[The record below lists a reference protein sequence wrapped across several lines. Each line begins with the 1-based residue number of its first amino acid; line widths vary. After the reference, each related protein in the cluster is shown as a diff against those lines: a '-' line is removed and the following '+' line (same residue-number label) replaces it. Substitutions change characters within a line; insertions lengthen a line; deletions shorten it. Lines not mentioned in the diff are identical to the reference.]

1 MQKRKLK
8 LQKKGYPFG
17 DPLMKALGR
26 VNFLEQT
33 LQGQNELMKFQ
44 REEIRELK
52 ERLQKVEKVA
62 DDLTRE
68 KHKLQQEIIKLKRR
82 YVSLDEFT

>member
-8 LQKKGYPFG
+8 LQKKG
-17 DPLMKALGR
+17 DPLMRALGR
-26 VNFLEQT
+26 VNFLEQA
-33 LQGQNELMKFQ
+33 LQKQNELVKFQ
-44 REEIRELK
+44 RKEILELK
-52 ERLQKVEKVA
+52 ERLQKVGKVA